1 MFVVWII
8 LYMHAFIGYSFFGKK
23 YANEICILPKTQTAT
38 LNKPWCILIMQEGE
52 KNVLSPLKQSIQ
64 PSLKFFLTV
73 G

>member
-1 MFVVWII
+1 
-8 LYMHAFIGYSFFGKK
+8 MHAFIGYSFFGKNMQMS
-23 YANEICILPKTQTAT
+23 YVFYPKGQTAT

-64 PSLKFFLTV
+64 PSLKFFLTF

>member
-1 MFVVWII
+1 
-8 LYMHAFIGYSFFGKK
+8 MHAFTGYSFFGKNMQMS
-23 YANEICILPKTQTAT
+23 YVFYPKGQTAT

-52 KNVLSPLKQSIQ
+52 KKKISPLKQYIQ

>member
-1 MFVVWII
+1 
-8 LYMHAFIGYSFFGKK
+8 MHSLGIPFLVKNMQMSYVFYSKG
-23 YANEICILPKTQTAT
+23 QTAT
-38 LNKPWCILIMQEGE
+38 LNKPCIILIMQEGE